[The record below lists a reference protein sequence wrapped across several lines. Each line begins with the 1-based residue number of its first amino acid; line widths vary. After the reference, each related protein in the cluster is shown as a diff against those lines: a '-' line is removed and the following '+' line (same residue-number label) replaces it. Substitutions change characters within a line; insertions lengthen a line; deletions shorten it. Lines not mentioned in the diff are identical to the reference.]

1 VVDLLEVIDTL
12 AVAWSA
18 KLTWHGELL
27 ALGARCAS
35 AQKFQRQEQAFFF
48 VPIEMCTF
56 LGVFETIIR

>member
-35 AQKFQRQEQAFFF
+35 AQKFQTQEQAFCF
-48 VPIEMCTF
+48 CTD
-56 LGVFETIIR
+56 